1 MRVPCV
7 PSNDFPESINR
18 CSRIGPRLKAGK
30 KVSAHTIKIVEAS
43 RTVTSGPVT
52 GKVPRD
58 AGAVFF
64 LARLPAIAR
73 MGTTT
78 KNLPS
83 SMANAVLV
91 LYQGVLAFKP
101 PNADPLFP
109 VADV

>member
-1 MRVPCV
+1 M
-7 PSNDFPESINR
+7 
-18 CSRIGPRLKAGK
+18 GPRLNAGK
-30 KVSAHTIKIVEAS
+30 KVNAPTITIVETSKALK
-43 RTVTSGPVT
+43 SGPVT

-64 LARLPAIAR
+64 LARFPAIAR
-73 MGTTT
+73 IGMTT

-101 PNADPLFP
+101 PNAEPLFP
-109 VADV
+109 VAEV